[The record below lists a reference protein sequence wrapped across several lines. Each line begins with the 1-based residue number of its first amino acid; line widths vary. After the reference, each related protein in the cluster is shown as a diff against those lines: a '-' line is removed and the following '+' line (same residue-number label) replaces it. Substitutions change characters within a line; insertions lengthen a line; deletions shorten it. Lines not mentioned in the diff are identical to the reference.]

1 MCVNVSAINVSP
13 FEIFTINLTT
23 PSPPPPYPDPPHTHP
38 LPAAV
43 AVNCQL
49 AETILQLSN
58 CHKKSYGQKKN
69 TDICKA
75 CRQVKGQL
83 VTTDAEWKPHSR
95 WLRLR
100 YLIVT
105 YVSFDS

>member
-13 FEIFTINLTT
+13 FEIFIINLTT
-23 PSPPPPYPDPPHTHP
+23 PSPPPPHTPPHTHP

-49 AETILQLSN
+49 AEPILQLSN
-58 CHKKSYGQKKN
+58 CHKKIIWAKKN
-69 TDICKA
+69 TDICEV